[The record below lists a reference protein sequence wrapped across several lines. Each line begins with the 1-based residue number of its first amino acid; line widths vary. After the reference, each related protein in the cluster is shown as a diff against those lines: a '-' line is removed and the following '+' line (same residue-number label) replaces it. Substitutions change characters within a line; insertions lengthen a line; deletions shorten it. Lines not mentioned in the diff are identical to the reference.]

1 LIADYVQ
8 SDKLLPF
15 DRSALAALLTDSSRQ
30 AEDQSSLSLHALTLG
45 DLIREAHH
53 HAFQAGDKMV
63 SEKHI
68 NTALDHRKYRLGYLR
83 ELYWQDLTRGTQLI
97 ETRGHRLGQIN
108 ALSVI
113 HYADVEFGLP
123 SRLTASVYQGGG
135 DILDIERSVELG
147 GSLHA

>member
-1 LIADYVQ
+1 MQLIADYVQ

-68 NTALDHRKYRLGYLR
+68 NTALDHRKYRLGYFILAGSDPWYTANR
-83 ELYWQDLTRGTQLI
+83 NPWPSSGT
-97 ETRGHRLGQIN
+97 
-108 ALSVI
+108 
-113 HYADVEFGLP
+113 D
-123 SRLTASVYQGGG
+123 
-135 DILDIERSVELG
+135 
-147 GSLHA
+147 